1 MISGYTGPGHKTIV
15 PSEAKVRI
23 DFRLLPNMNPQ
34 KCIKKLKNHLIEHG
48 FGHLEVKAFDAAEP
62 PYKISVKEDISQA
75 IIKAAE
81 EVFGEKPVV
90 NGVSAEGYLS
100 KPGNL
105 DSKAP
110 GIVVI
115 QEWWGLDDHI
125 KSITERFAEQGFIA
139 LAPDLFHG
147 SVTTEPDEAM

>member
-15 PSEAKVRI
+15 PSEARVRI

-90 NGVSAEGYLS
+90 NGVSAEGTIL
-100 KPGNL
+100 KHVWMPCVLTGFANPGANL
-105 DSKAP
+105 
-110 GIVVI
+110 
-115 QEWWGLDDHI
+115 H
-125 KSITERFAEQGFIA
+125 
-139 LAPDLFHG
+139 APDENIKVENYIKGIKYAAAIMENF
-147 SVTTEPDEAM
+147 SKY

>member
-1 MISGYTGPGHKTIV
+1 MANIQSEIV
-15 PSEAKVRI
+15 Q
-23 DFRLLPNMNPQ
+23 MN
-34 KCIKKLKNHLIEHG
+34 I
-48 FGHLEVKAFDAAEP
+48 
-62 PYKISVKEDISQA
+62 
-75 IIKAAE
+75 
-81 EVFGEKPVV
+81 

-147 SVTTEPDEAM
+147 SVTTEPDEAMKLTQAMDQARAREEIDAWVA